1 MWYVVVTE
9 KEKRYALDVF
19 MRERGFPIYVPDVFP
34 DFRLHEDLARQ
45 TSDPNLKKAL
55 KDYWYPYKESELLAD
70 NKYSPDIKL
79 QILAL
84 DKSSNHG

>member
-1 MWYVVVTE
+1 MVTE

-19 MRERGFPIYVPDVFP
+19 MRQHGIPIYVPDVFP
-34 DFRLHEDLARQ
+34 DQRLHHDLADQ

-55 KDYWYPYKESELLAD
+55 EEYTYPYKESELLAD